1 MSRPGRTPIAVET
14 FLGDPRGAPTATDR
28 GCMTSQSPS
37 IATWPT
43 ASLKPNPLNPRGD
56 VDGSGVDE
64 LAASIRAQGV
74 LQPLLI
80 TSAGVVVAGHRRLAA
95 ARMAGLDQVPVVVR
109 DLDVVQQQEIML
121 VENLQR
127 QDLSPVE
134 EARAYRQLLDAG
146 HTTAQLARRLGV
158 PAARVNARLVLLKL
172 DEQVQWMFHRDDL
185 PLTLAPVLCKV
196 ADPLRQRQVATMAAR
211 RQLTV
216 PEIERIVD
224 RGVGALHNA
233 VPRSSLPPDEPQKQ
247 GLSPSRIGALDALA
261 GRAETSVSLGDLA
274 ELFRTTCCA
283 CGAED
288 LPTYCSACPM
298 LDLVNRVV
306 AHVSRGGEQP

>member
-1 MSRPGRTPIAVET
+1 
-14 FLGDPRGAPTATDR
+14 
-28 GCMTSQSPS
+28 
-37 IATWPT
+37 
-43 ASLKPNPLNPRGD
+43 
-56 VDGSGVDE
+56 
-64 LAASIRAQGV
+64 
-74 LQPLLI
+74 
-80 TSAGVVVAGHRRLAA
+80 
-95 ARMAGLDQVPVVVR
+95 
-109 DLDVVQQQEIML
+109 
-121 VENLQR
+121 
-127 QDLSPVE
+127 
-134 EARAYRQLLDAG
+134 
-146 HTTAQLARRLGV
+146 
-158 PAARVNARLVLLKL
+158 
-172 DEQVQWMFHRDDL
+172 MFHRADL

-224 RGVGALHNA
+224 RGVGALHA
-233 VPRSSLPPDEPQKQ
+233 AAPTSALPPDEPQKL

-261 GRAETSVSLGDLA
+261 ERAETSVSLGDLA

-306 AHVSRGGEQP
+306 AYVGRAGARA